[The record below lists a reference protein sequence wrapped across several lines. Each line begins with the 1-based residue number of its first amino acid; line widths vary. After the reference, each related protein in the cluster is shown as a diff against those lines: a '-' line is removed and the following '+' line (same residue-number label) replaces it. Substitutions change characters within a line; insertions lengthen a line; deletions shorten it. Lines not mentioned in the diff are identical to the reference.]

1 MKNTLG
7 IIFTYKYEEDLKAL
21 TQLRSIA
28 SIPFGGRYRIVD
40 FILSSMV
47 NSGITKIGM
56 ITRTNYSSLMD
67 HVGSGKE
74 WDLARKKG
82 GLYILPP
89 FSNPAS
95 VNYGANYR
103 GRMEALANITNF
115 IRRSSEEYVLMTD
128 ADMITNMTFDDMLQ
142 QHIEKGADITLL
154 YKKGNFTNESYSQ
167 FCFLSLDEDEKVTD
181 VTINPATDR
190 NNLAVG
196 TVILKKSLLE
206 SLIQQC
212 SSHNLYGFRRDVLQA
227 HLNDLK
233 IYGFE
238 CKNYFSIITSISSYF
253 DSNMELLK
261 DDVRRDLFVDNNSI
275 YTKIRDEVPTEYRN
289 DSQVSNSLIADGCII
304 EGTVENSILS
314 RGVHVRKGA
323 VVQNSILMQDTE
335 IQTGSQINYVIADK
349 DVVIRQNRK
358 LFGYQKFPTV
368 LSKGSLV

>member
-1 MKNTLG
+1 MKSTLG
-7 IIFTYKYEEDLKAL
+7 IIFTYKYEEDLKSL

-28 SIPFGGRYRIVD
+28 SIPFGGRYRIID

-74 WDLARKKG
+74 WDLARKKD

-95 VNYGANYR
+95 VNYATNFR

-128 ADMITNMTFDDMLQ
+128 ADMITNMTFDDMLA

-181 VTINPATDR
+181 VTINPAMDR

-196 TVILKKSLLE
+196 TLIIKKSLLE

-227 HLNDLK
+227 HLHDLK
-233 IYGFE
+233 IYGYE
-238 CKNYFSIITSISSYF
+238 CKNYFNIITSIASYF
-253 DSNMELLK
+253 DSNMELLN
-261 DDVRRDLFVDNNSI
+261 DDVRRDLFIDNNSI
-275 YTKIRDEVPTEYRN
+275 FTKIRDEVPTEYRN
-289 DSQVSNSLIADGCII
+289 DSVVSNSLIADGCLI
-304 EGTVENSILS
+304 EGTVENSIIF

-323 VVQNSILMQDTE
+323 IVQNSILMQDTE